1 VATKIRERQPVV
13 AAIGKVRVNQVL
25 GISKPDGDN
34 KASGGHRI
42 RRDSPATGVPHL
54 NKILGVLPLNSN
66 RLLTLGV
73 LLLSN
78 NRLILGVLPL
88 SNNRL
93 IPGVLPLNSNQLL
106 ILGVLLLSNNRLILG
121 VLPLNSNQLLI
132 LGVLLLSNNRLILG
146 VLPLNSNNRLI
157 LGILLLLLLRRR
169 QLRTPGGNSRQLR
182 PNSQT
187 GVHLRQSSRVNKRQ
201 PHSASVAHPQL
212 QAGGNLNQQIHGQIK
227 RHHQPHNPMASKLQV
242 LPAHPGSKAM
252 LAHRGELVSQAMSPT
267 KRCYAQARLL
277 NRAA

>member
-1 VATKIRERQPVV
+1 VATKIRERQPVA

-42 RRDSPATGVPHL
+42 RRDSPATGAPHL

-78 NRLILGVLPL
+78 NRLIPGVLPL

-106 ILGVLLLSNNRLILG
+106 ILGVLLLSNNRLIPG

-132 LGVLLLSNNRLILG
+132 LG
-146 VLPLNSNNRLI
+146 
-157 LGILLLLLLRRR
+157 ILLLLLLRQL

-182 PNSQT
+182 PNSRP

-212 QAGGNLNQQIHGQIK
+212 QAGGNLNKQIHGQIK

-277 NRAA
+277 NRAVS

>member
-1 VATKIRERQPVV
+1 VATKIRERQPVA

-25 GISKPDGDN
+25 GISKQDGDN

-42 RRDSPATGVPHL
+42 RRDSPATGVPLL

-66 RLLTLGV
+66 QLLTLGV
-73 LLLSN
+73 LLLNN

-88 SNNRL
+88 SNNR
-93 IPGVLPLNSNQLL
+93 L

-132 LGVLLLSNNRLILG
+132 LGVLLLNNNRLILG
-146 VLPLNSNNRLI
+146 VLPL
-157 LGILLLLLLRRR
+157 LLRRL

-182 PNSQT
+182 LNSQP

-212 QAGGNLNQQIHGQIK
+212 QAGGNLNKQIHGQIK

-252 LAHRGELVSQAMSPT
+252 LAHRGELVS
-267 KRCYAQARLL
+267 
-277 NRAA
+277 